1 MKTRKIFTSL
11 LAWLILTLFANQQ
24 LIAQPKERLKNRYRE
39 TPPFTR
45 TCRACVITLL
55 FIVRPSIRLVIKNHH
70 ILVAINLTTSALPK

>member
-39 TPPFTR
+39 TNMSYGAPYTMFDISMHPNNKSTALANSIEEL
-45 TCRACVITLL
+45 TNLL
-55 FIVRPSIRLVIKNHH
+55 KLK
-70 ILVAINLTTSALPK
+70 LTNW